1 MPPFLKHTLT
11 GLAAAM
17 SVMLSGCDAGILEDG
32 VPCDPSHSL
41 TFRYDYN
48 MLYTDIFNDA
58 VTSIQ
63 VWGFDTDGRLA
74 WTRSKEGAA
83 LARPDFSIGLDDI
96 EPGTYTVVAWGGI
109 GAGLRDRDFIVPD
122 LEIGDHISDL
132 TCSLYT
138 EVPNVSDT
146 DLKPLFFGRL
156 ENAVIHPKASEP
168 RPGTLYN
175 YEVPLLKNT
184 NHIYIILRDERGKDI
199 TLDNFVYTLS
209 ESNGVMSHRN
219 ELLDSETISYTPWQQ
234 QIGVLQTRGSQP
246 GQKVALADITTVRL
260 MDERDNQLAIRGTDN
275 VSIAD
280 FPLNDIIL
288 RYKEL
293 QYPGMSD
300 QEFLDRQDEYVV
312 ELPVTDGRWLGAYLY
327 INGWKIVLQDIDFE
341 Q

>member
-1 MPPFLKHTLT
+1 MTPFFKHLSA
-11 GLAAAM
+11 GLVTAM
-17 SVMLSGCDAGILEDG
+17 TIMLCGCDAGILDDG
-32 VPCDPSHSL
+32 VPCDPVHSL

-63 VWGFDTDGRLA
+63 VWGFDSDDRLA
-74 WTRSKEGAA
+74 WMRSKEGDA
-83 LARPDFSIGLDDI
+83 LAHPDFSISLDDI

-109 GAGLRDRDFIVPD
+109 RSSPAGRDFIVPD
-122 LEIGDHISDL
+122 LKTGDHISEL

-138 EVPNVSDT
+138 EVPNISDT
-146 DLKPLFFGRL
+146 NLKPLFFGRL
-156 ENAVIHPKASEP
+156 ENVVIHPDKSQP
-168 RPGTLYN
+168 KPGILYS
-175 YEVPLLKNT
+175 YQMPLLKNT
-184 NHIYIILRDERGKDI
+184 NHIYIILRDERGRDI
-199 TLDNFVYTLS
+199 TVDNFVYTLS

-219 ELLDSETISYTPWQQ
+219 ELMESETIAYTPWQQ
-234 QIGVLQTRGSQP
+234 QIGVLQTRDSRS

-300 QEFLDRQDEYVV
+300 QEFLDRQDEFVV